1 MFKNLKQLFSK
12 KNKDLRKRIYFTL
25 LVLTIYVIGI
35 SIEVPGTQQITKNL
49 GFLELLNVMG
59 GGALKNFSIFALGV
73 SPYITASIII
83 QLLQMDIIPYF
94 SELGKQG
101 ATGQQKLNQIT
112 RYVGILFAFV
122 QGYAMSIAFLGSSM
136 GTIGYLKVALIM
148 TAGTAFLLW
157 LGDQVTQKGLGNGVS
172 LLIMAGIVY
181 SLPSMMKTAFNS
193 LIPNGLAYSTALE
206 IGSFVLFLLVY
217 LLIIVGVVWM
227 EGAERRISI
236 QYANKSTANLGKQ
249 TFMQIKINSAGVI
262 PVIFASSLLGIPAT
276 IAQFINKGDFTNF
289 VDKYLNYNQPVG
301 FILFV
306 VLIFFFA
313 YFYTFVQMKPDNMAK
328 NLQNNGGYIPG
339 IRPGEATKKYFTS
352 VLARLTVV
360 GAFALTLLAVLPILV
375 NMFTPLPSSVQLG
388 GTGLLIVV
396 GVAIETY
403 KQLEGSLL
411 SREYSNSTSSR
422 RGRTRR
428 ISR

>member
-148 TAGTAFLLW
+148 TAGTSFLLW

-249 TFMQIKINSAGVI
+249 TFMPIKINSAGVI

>member
-249 TFMQIKINSAGVI
+249 TFMPIKINSAGVT

-388 GTGLLIVV
+388 GTGLLIDV

>member
-122 QGYAMSIAFLGSSM
+122 QGYAMSIAFLGSSV
-136 GTIGYLKVALIM
+136 GTLGYLKVSLIM

-157 LGDQVTQKGLGNGVS
+157 FGDQVTQKGLGNGVS

-249 TFMQIKINSAGVI
+249 TFMPIKINSAGVI

>member
-73 SPYITASIII
+73 SPYITSSIII

-249 TFMQIKINSAGVI
+249 TFMPIKINSAGVI

>member
-148 TAGTAFLLW
+148 TVGTAFLLW

-249 TFMQIKINSAGVI
+249 TFMPIKINSAGVI

>member
-73 SPYITASIII
+73 SPYITVSIII

-249 TFMQIKINSAGVI
+249 TFMPIKINSAGVI

-428 ISR
+428 VSR